1 MMAPGRNYLILVETG
16 IRGGSMDRA
25 QVVVVGAGLIGS
37 SIAWRLAQAGN
48 KVILLDRGVPG
59 GEASSAAA
67 GLLQPEAG
75 REAGPQLLALWLK
88 SLDAYGAFVDE
99 VREVTGAAI
108 EYRVC
113 GRLALALD
121 DDGEASLRLRYA
133 AQCAAGVECAWLTGD
148 DARRME
154 PGLTPETRSAIHF
167 PRHALVDNQR
177 LAPAVAAA
185 AALAGVEVRAHEP
198 AHAIATASGRVDGV
212 ETPRGRIA
220 ADAVVLA
227 GGAWSAQVVPTDR
240 GQAPTVRPAK
250 GEIIALWT
258 RTRPVESSISL
269 SAGSISAR
277 SDGRVIVG
285 ATVLDA
291 GFDKELT
298 AGGVAQMIA
307 AACKIVPSL
316 ASARFLD
323 AWTGLRPRTPDD
335 QPIIGADPVAGLY
348 WATGH
353 FKMGILSTPATAEV
367 VAALVQGR
375 PPSLAVDTLSPR
387 RFER

>member
-1 MMAPGRNYLILVETG
+1 M
-16 IRGGSMDRA
+16 
-25 QVVVVGAGLIGS
+25 
-37 SIAWRLAQAGN
+37 
-48 KVILLDRGVPG
+48 LLDRGVPG

-75 REAGPQLLALWLK
+75 REAGPQLLALWRK
-88 SLDAYGAFVDE
+88 SLDDYGAFVDE
-99 VREVTGAAI
+99 VRETTGAAI
-108 EYRVC
+108 EYRIC
-113 GRLALALD
+113 GRLALAVD
-121 DDGEASLRLRYA
+121 DESEAALRARYD
-133 AQCAAGVECAWLTGD
+133 AQRTADVECAWLTGD
-148 DARRME
+148 EARRME
-154 PGLTPETRSAIHF
+154 PALTPEARFAIHF
-167 PRHALVDNQR
+167 PGHALVDNQR
-177 LAPAVAAA
+177 LAPAVATA
-185 AALAGVEVRAHEP
+185 AALAGVQVRAHEP
-198 AHAIATASGRVDGV
+198 VHLIATTGGRIDGV
-212 ETPRGRIA
+212 ETLRGRIA

-227 GGAWSAQVVPTDR
+227 AGSWSAQL
-240 GQAPTVRPAK
+240 APTGGGNVSWQGGKPYLYQYGSPSGTRTTAAERGPIVRPAK

-258 RTRPVESSISL
+258 RTRPVEASISL

-316 ASARFLD
+316 ATARFLD

-335 QPIIGADPVAGLY
+335 QPIIGADRAAGLY

-353 FKMGILSTPATAEV
+353 FKMGILSTPATAEI
-367 VAALVQGR
+367 VAALVEGR
-375 PPSLAVDTLSPR
+375 EPPLPVDTLSPR
-387 RFER
+387 RFE